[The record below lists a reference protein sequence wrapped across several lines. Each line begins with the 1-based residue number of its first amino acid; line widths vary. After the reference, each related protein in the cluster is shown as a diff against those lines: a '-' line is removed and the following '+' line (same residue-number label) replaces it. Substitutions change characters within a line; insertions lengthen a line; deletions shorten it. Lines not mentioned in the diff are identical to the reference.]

1 LDPNQRTEIASKGI
15 ILNQLLLNRRFHIFL
30 SLKVINRGR
39 LIVITTV
46 VDDVYR
52 RNLLSAAQE
61 KIMKINQENSGT
73 QLSVHIFTIQ
83 VKHLNKFIAELES
96 FDLSAFS
103 DFIKKD
109 NVHNFK

>member
-1 LDPNQRTEIASKGI
+1 
-15 ILNQLLLNRRFHIFL
+15 
-30 SLKVINRGR
+30 
-39 LIVITTV
+39 
-46 VDDVYR
+46 
-52 RNLLSAAQE
+52 
-61 KIMKINQENSGT
+61 MKINQENSGT

>member
-1 LDPNQRTEIASKGI
+1 MIRPPIRHLLDPNQRTEIASKGI
-15 ILNQLLLNRRFHIFL
+15 ILKQLLLYLRFHIFL

-83 VKHLNKFIAELES
+83 VKHLNKSIAALES

-103 DFIKKD
+103 DFI
-109 NVHNFK
+109 